1 MSNIINLQLTWVQ
14 SILENEPLRNEVLF
28 RLTWWKPTVIETI
41 RTLTL
46 VENVVE
52 WDTTQT
58 YYIISDEDPIG
69 TLDETQVYVI
79 TTQEIPNPITVEE
92 AIQEDFR
99 QERVKKRIEP
109 TVKVVMSE
117 MITAQQRTER
127 DNLDEQIK
135 QKEEGIA
142 QQLESWIQVSTT
154 IQ

>member
-135 QKEEGIA
+135 QTEEGIA